1 MTRKTSRLLAM
12 ERRKADLE
20 SCGERRPLIF
30 RAVLL
35 ALPVSM
41 LLWWLFLGMVR

>member
-1 MTRKTSRLLAM
+1 MNRKTSRLLAM
-12 ERRKADLE
+12 ERRN
-20 SCGERRPLIF
+20 ERRPLIF